1 MGDVREVVCKVET
14 AYLLLTFVRGRCH
27 QAVPLFEQLLDECVE
42 EVCCKGVDVHGEGL
56 TLGDPVHLFEEAAEF
71 TVD

>member
-1 MGDVREVVCKVET
+1 MGDVSEVVCIAEA
-14 AYLLLTFVRGRCH
+14 AYLLLTFVWGRCH
-27 QAVPLFEQLLDECVE
+27 QTVPIFEQLLDDCVE

-56 TLGDPVHLFEEAAEF
+56 ALGDPVHLFEEAAEF